1 MGVSKV
7 NFAGNTLVDLTG
19 DSVTPATLKKGETA
33 HNAAGEQIV
42 GTMEAGGG
50 TSGSQTGVVGTSASY
65 NIICTYFLDAVSVI
79 VPTRVVTATS
89 ASGELQA

>member
-1 MGVSKV
+1 MAVNKV
-7 NFAGNTLVDLTG
+7 DINGATVIDLTG

-33 HNAAGEQIV
+33 HNAAGEQII

-50 TSGSQTGVVGTSASY
+50 TSGSQTGVVDTSASY
-65 NIICTYFLDAVSVI
+65 RMISTYFPDAVSVTT
-79 VPTRVVTATS
+79 TRVVTATS

>member
-1 MGVSKV
+1 MAVNKV
-7 NFAGNTLVDLTG
+7 DINGATVIDLTG

-33 HNAAGEQIV
+33 HNAAGEQII

-50 TSGSQTGVVGTSASY
+50 TSGSQTGVVGTSVSY
-65 NIICTYFLDAVSVI
+65 KIIYTYFPDAVSVTT
-79 VPTRVVTATS
+79 TRVVTATS